1 MFGLCRAG
9 GWRGG
14 AAFLFLE
21 GGLGG
26 VTGSEFRV
34 LRIHDFGVEGLSG
47 FQEHG
52 SEPRCFV
59 GELTRVNSGWLWE
72 LKGKKRLWGVNSS

>member
-1 MFGLCRAG
+1 MEFGLG
-9 GWRGG
+9 VFW
-14 AAFLFLE
+14 

-47 FQEHG
+47 FR
-52 SEPRCFV
+52 SMVRSRDAF
-59 GELTRVNSGWLWE
+59 R
-72 LKGKKRLWGVNSS
+72 

>member
-1 MFGLCRAG
+1 MGCIGRG
-9 GWRGG
+9 VGG
-14 AAFLFLE
+14 AAQLFFFLG

-72 LKGKKRLWGVNSS
+72 LKGNKEVVGS